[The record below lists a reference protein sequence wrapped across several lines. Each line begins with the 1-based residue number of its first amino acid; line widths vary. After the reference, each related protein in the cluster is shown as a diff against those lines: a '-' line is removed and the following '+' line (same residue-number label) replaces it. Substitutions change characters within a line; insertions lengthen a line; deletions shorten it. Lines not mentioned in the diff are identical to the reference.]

1 MPATIPDFQI
11 AGRPIGVQHAPYVI
25 AEVSA
30 NHCQDIEIARSIVRN
45 CAAAGVDAV
54 KLQTYRAD
62 TVTLDVD
69 SPNYRIDQGTWSGQ
83 RLFDLYESAMTP
95 WDWTQ
100 ELADLA
106 KDLGVALFS
115 TPFDPS
121 AVEFLETLDVPA
133 YKIASFE
140 LTYHQLLATVAGTGK
155 PIILSTGLATHAEI
169 SEALAVLQSNG
180 AESIALLKCTSSYP
194 ASMASLNLR
203 LIPAMAADFSVPI
216 GYSDHTVGNVAATA
230 AVALGACI
238 VEKHVKDAS
247 SAGSA
252 DESFSS
258 LATDMKL
265 LVEHCNQ
272 AFAARGSATYGPTEE
287 EVPSLRFRRSLIANR
302 DIAKGEMLDEG
313 SIAIRRPMIG
323 AQPKDL
329 NLLAGRRAIRDIT
342 RGEGMTPDDVD

>member
-1 MPATIPDFQI
+1 MSETTSELQI
-11 AGRPIGVQHAPYVI
+11 EGRPVGEQHPPYVI

-30 NHCQDIEIARSIVRN
+30 NHCQDIEIARSIIRN

-69 SPNYRIDQGTWSGQ
+69 SPNYRIEQGTWSGQ

-95 WDWTQ
+95 WDWTP
-100 ELADLA
+100 ELASLA
-106 KDLGVALFS
+106 KNLGVALFS

-121 AVEFLETLDVPA
+121 AVEFLETVDVPA

-140 LTYHQLLATVAGTGK
+140 LTYHQLLAKVAATGK
-155 PIILSTGLATHAEI
+155 PVILSTGLATHSEI
-169 SEALAVLQSNG
+169 HEALAVLRANG
-180 AESIALLKCTSSYP
+180 ATSIALLKCTSSYP
-194 ASMASLNLR
+194 ASMANLNLR
-203 LIPAMAADFSVPI
+203 LIPTMANDFSVPI

-247 SAGSA
+247 SVGSA

-265 LVEHCNQ
+265 LVENCNQ
-272 AFAARGSATYGPTEE
+272 AFMARGSATYGPTKE

-302 DIAKGEMLDEG
+302 NISKGELLDEG
-313 SIAIRRPMIG
+313 SITVRRPMIG
-323 AQPKDL
+323 APPKDFDVL
-329 NLLAGRRAIRDIT
+329 VGKHAARDID
-342 RGEGMTPDDVD
+342 RGEGLTADDVD